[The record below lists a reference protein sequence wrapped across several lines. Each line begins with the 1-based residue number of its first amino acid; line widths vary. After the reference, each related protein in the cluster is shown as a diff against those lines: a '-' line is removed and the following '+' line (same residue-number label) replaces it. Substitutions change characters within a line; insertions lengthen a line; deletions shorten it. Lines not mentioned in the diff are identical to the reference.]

1 MAATTQP
8 MTDHF
13 ISVLVEDHPGV
24 MAKVTGMMARRGFN
38 IESLAAGPCE
48 KTGMFRLTI
57 VVKGDDHG
65 IEQIQKQLYK
75 IVDTVKVA
83 PVESSIRLEREI
95 GLVKI
100 RTGSGNRSELLE
112 LVKVFR
118 GNVLDVTPAG
128 CIVEITGSSEKVDS
142 FIQLFPPDQIVEVSR
157 TGLVA
162 MKRWDR
168 MS

>member
-1 MAATTQP
+1 MAANATP

-24 MAKVTGMMARRGFN
+24 MAKVTGLMARRGFN

-48 KTGMFRLTI
+48 KAGMFRLTI

-65 IEQIQKQLYK
+65 VEQIQKQLYK
-75 IVDTVKVA
+75 VVDTVKVV
-83 PVESSIRLEREI
+83 PIERGVRVEREI

-100 RTGSGNRSELLE
+100 RTGSGGRSELLE

-118 GNVLDVTPAG
+118 GNVLDLTPAG
-128 CIVEITGSSEKVDS
+128 CIVEITGSSEKIDS
-142 FIQLFPPDQIVEVSR
+142 FIRLFPADQIVEVSR

-162 MKRWDR
+162 MKRWNKA
-168 MS
+168 